1 MSTNK
6 YRIDLS
12 ISNEEEEIIKK
23 TIAPYSI
30 GEFFVMV
37 VEHHFE
43 KEMLKNMKNRF
54 QMNGKNLLLQKK
66 DS

>member
-12 ISNEEEEIIKK
+12 ISKEEEEIIKK
-23 TIAPYSI
+23 TIAPHSI
-30 GEFFVMV
+30 GIFFAMA

-43 KEMLKNMKNRF
+43 KEILKNER
-54 QMNGKNLLLQKK
+54 KK
-66 DS
+66 PEKHSDIS

>member
-12 ISNEEEEIIKK
+12 ISNEEEKIIKK
-23 TIAPYSI
+23 AIDPYSI
-30 GEFFVMV
+30 GEFFSMA

-43 KEMLKNMKNRF
+43 KEMLKNER
-54 QMNGKNLLLQKK
+54 KK
-66 DS
+66 SEKPSDIG